1 MHDLTI
7 IIMLTGAL
15 SAALFL
21 GWLTQQLGL
30 STLVGYLLAG
40 ILVGPHTPGFA
51 ADPRLAAQLAEI
63 GVILLMFGVGLH
75 FHPQDLLRVWRI
87 AVPGAV
93 AQSAVAALLGWAMA
107 RAFGWT
113 HTAGLVLGMSLAVA
127 STVVLMRMLV
137 EQKRLDSPAGHVTV
151 GWLIVEDIFTVI
163 ALVLLPALVI
173 GTGTDTQLGWS
184 LLFALAKIGAFAALA
199 WYLGPKLISPILERI
214 ARTQATELFT
224 LAVFVMALGIAVI
237 ASGLFDVSVALGAFL
252 GGLVVARSR
261 VGHQAAADTA
271 PFRDVFSALFFVS
284 VGMLFNPGFVLENPA
299 MIVGALGIVL
309 IAKPATAL
317 LIVWLLRHP
326 PQTALTVAVGLAQI
340 GEFSF
345 ILAALGKSLG
355 LLPQSGFDVLVAAA
369 LLSIAINPLLFKALP
384 KLERMATKLFGESA
398 AQTPVSAGTGAT
410 GRIQAVIVGYGEIG
424 QRLAGLLAD
433 AACPLAVIEQ
443 DMAVFETAP
452 RDGVKP
458 VYGDAGNR
466 EILLAAGL
474 AGASRLFLTTSTLEL
489 KLRVCSAARQ
499 INPDIAIYVYVKSPA
514 ERAWMEEFGVTA
526 VVDEPL
532 HVAAALLQAGKV

>member
-1 MHDLTI
+1 MHDLTV

-21 GWLTQQLGL
+21 GWLTQRLGL

-51 ADPRLAAQLAEI
+51 ADARLAAQLAEI

-93 AQSAVAALLGWAMA
+93 AQSAVAALLGWALA

-113 HTAGLVLGMSLAVA
+113 HAAGLVLGMSLAVA

-137 EQKRLDSPAGHVTV
+137 ERERLDSPAGHVTV

-173 GTGTDTQLGWS
+173 GSGADTQIGWS
-184 LLFALAKIGAFAALA
+184 LLFALAKVGAFAALA
-199 WYLGPKLISPILERI
+199 WFLGPKLISPILERI
-214 ARTQATELFT
+214 ARTQAAELFT

-284 VGMLFNPGFVLENPA
+284 VGMLFDPSFVLENPL
-299 MIVGALGIVL
+299 MILAALGIVL

-345 ILAALGKSLG
+345 ILAALGKSLE

-369 LLSIAINPLLFKALP
+369 LLSIAINPLLFKLLP
-384 KLERMATKLFGESA
+384 RLERIA
-398 AQTPVSAGTGAT
+398 ADLLGKPAAPVPAAAGSGTD
-410 GRIQAVIVGYGEIG
+410 RVQAIVVGYGEIG
-424 QRLAGLLAD
+424 QRLVGLLAD

-443 DMAVFETAP
+443 DMAVFEATP

-474 AGASRLFLTTSTLEL
+474 AGASRLFLTTATLEL
-489 KLRVCSAARQ
+489 KLRVCSTARQ

-532 HVAAALLQAGKV
+532 HVAAALLQAGKI

>member
-15 SAALFL
+15 SAALLL
-21 GWLTQQLGL
+21 GWLTQRLGL

-51 ADPRLAAQLAEI
+51 ADAQLAAQLAEI

-75 FHPQDLLRVWRI
+75 FHPQDLLRVWRL

-93 AQSAVAALLGWAMA
+93 AQSAVAAALGWAMA
-107 RAFGWT
+107 RAFGWS

-137 EQKRLDSPAGHVTV
+137 EQQRLDTPAGHVTV
-151 GWLIVEDIFTVI
+151 GWLIVEDIFTVV
-163 ALVLLPALVI
+163 ALVVLPALVV
-173 GTGTDTQLGWS
+173 GAGAGMQLGGS
-184 LLFALAKIGAFAALA
+184 LLLALAKVGVFAALA
-199 WYLGPKLISPILERI
+199 WFLGPKLISPILERI

-237 ASGLFDVSVALGAFL
+237 ASGLFDLSVALGAFL

-261 VGHQAAADTA
+261 VGHQAAADTT

-284 VGMLFNPGFVLENPA
+284 VGMLFDPRFVLENPGMTVA
-299 MIVGALGIVL
+299 ALAIVL
-309 IAKPATAL
+309 VAKPAIAL

-326 PQTALTVAVGLAQI
+326 AQTALTVAVGLAQI

-345 ILAALGKSLG
+345 ILAALGRSLG
-355 LLPQSGFDVLVAAA
+355 LLPQSGFDLLVAAA
-369 LLSIAINPLLFKALP
+369 LLSIAVNPLLFKALP
-384 KLERMATKLFGESA
+384 RLERIAARLPGATA
-398 AQTPVSAGTGAT
+398 AQVRTGAADAE
-410 GRIQAVIVGYGEIG
+410 RPRAIVVGYGEVG
-424 QRLAGLLAD
+424 HRLVELLAED
-433 AACPLAVIEQ
+433 GCPLSVIEQ
-443 DMAVFETAP
+443 NMTVFDGEP
-452 RDGVKP
+452 RAGVNP
-458 VYGDAGNR
+458 IYGDAGHR
-466 EILLAAGL
+466 EILLAAGV
-474 AGASRLFLTTSTLEL
+474 AEASTLYLTTPTLGV

-499 INPDIAIYVYVKSPA
+499 INPSVRICVYVKSQA
-514 ERAWMEEFGVTA
+514 ERAWMEEFGVSA
-526 VVDEPL
+526 VVDEPM
-532 HVAAALLQAGKV
+532 HVAVALLQAGRS